1 MAWTDKI
8 FAYCER
14 AGDPAFWAE
23 PFNAI
28 SNVAFLIAALA
39 GAVLLVR
46 TPNARERRIE
56 WGLVLLVTIIGI
68 GSFLFHTYATRWAS
82 VADTAPIGIFM
93 IGYLGFAMRRFLGAS
108 YVAVLVALG
117 LFIAALRYA
126 GSIPCDPELLPITVA
141 AGRPCFNGS
150 LGYVPAL
157 GALLLMG
164 AVLIVR
170 GHAAGWPVFMG
181 GVVFRAVADAADG
194 GLRGV
199 QRHNVP
205 GPIARDPRALAY
217 AQCGVAL
224 SAAGGGDPAW
234 RAGSAACGD
243 LIASCAAAE
252 HKDGFPADVVER

>member
-117 LFIAALRYA
+117 LFIA
-126 GSIPCDPELLPITVA
+126 
-141 AGRPCFNGS
+141 
-150 LGYVPAL
+150 
-157 GALLLMG
+157 
-164 AVLIVR
+164 
-170 GHAAGWPVFMG
+170 
-181 GVVFRAVADAADG
+181 
-194 GLRGV
+194 
-199 QRHNVP
+199 
-205 GPIARDPRALAY
+205 
-217 AQCGVAL
+217 
-224 SAAGGGDPAW
+224 
-234 RAGSAACGD
+234 
-243 LIASCAAAE
+243 
-252 HKDGFPADVVER
+252 

>member
-14 AGDPAFWAE
+14 AGDPTFWAE

-28 SNVAFLIAALA
+28 SNLAFLIAAA
-39 GAVLLVR
+39 VGAVLLLR
-46 TPNARERRIE
+46 SPGAGTRRIE
-56 WGLVLLVTIIGI
+56 WGLVLLVAVIGI

-93 IGYLGFAMRRFLGAS
+93 IGYLGYAMRRFLGAS
-108 YVAVLVALG
+108 YLAVLVGLG

-126 GSIPCDPELLPITVA
+126 GSIPCDPALLPVTVA

-157 GALLLMG
+157 GALLLIG

-170 GHAAGWPVFMG
+170 GHGAGWPVL
-181 GVVFRAVADAADG
+181 AG
-194 GLRGV
+194 GLV
-199 QRHNVP
+199 F
-205 GPIARDPRALAY
+205 
-217 AQCGVAL
+217 AL
-224 SAAGGGDPAW
+224 SLTLRTIDFELC
-234 RAGSAACGD
+234 SATSLLGRSRGTHA
-243 LIASCAAAE
+243 LWHTLNAVLLYVLLAAAIRHGE
-252 HKDGFPADVVER
+252 QAPRPVAT

>member
-28 SNVAFLIAALA
+28 SNVAFLIAAFA
-39 GAVLLVR
+39 GAAYLMR
-46 TPNARERRIE
+46 SPGAGRRWIE
-56 WGLVLLVTIIGI
+56 WGLVLLVGVIGI

-93 IGYLGFAMRRFLGAS
+93 IGYLGYAVRRFLGAS
-108 YVAVLVALG
+108 YFAVFVVLG

-170 GHAAGWPVFMG
+170 GHGAGWPVLT
-181 GVVFRAVADAADG
+181 G
-194 GLRGV
+194 GL
-199 QRHNVP
+199 
-205 GPIARDPRALAY
+205 IL
-217 AQCGVAL
+217 AL
-224 SAAGGGDPAW
+224 SLTLRTIDFEVC
-234 RAGSAACGD
+234 SATSFLGRSRGTHA
-243 LIASCAAAE
+243 LWHTLNAMLLYVLLAAAIRNGGQAPLARSE
-252 HKDGFPADVVER
+252 

>member
-46 TPNARERRIE
+46 TPNADARRIE

-68 GSFLFHTYATRWAS
+68 GSFLFHTYATQWAS

-93 IGYLGFAMRRFLGAS
+93 IGYLGYAMRRFLGTS
-108 YVAVLVALG
+108 YIAVLLALG
-117 LFIAALRYA
+117 LFIATLRFA
-126 GSIPCDPELLPITVA
+126 GSIPCDPALLPITVA

-157 GALLLMG
+157 GALLLIG
-164 AVLIVR
+164 AVLIGR

-181 GVVFRAVADAADG
+181 GIVF
-194 GLRGV
+194 
-199 QRHNVP
+199 
-205 GPIARDPRALAY
+205 
-217 AQCGVAL
+217 AL
-224 SAAGGGDPAW
+224 SLTLRTVDFEVC
-234 RAGSAACGD
+234 SATTFLGRSRGTHA
-243 LIASCAAAE
+243 LWHTLNAVLLYVLLAAAIR
-252 HKDGFPADVVER
+252 HGGQAPRPAAT